1 MCIRDRVT
9 REVKRNTHLPVMMK
23 LSPNVTDIVTIA
35 KAVEDSGAD
44 AISLINTLL
53 GMAIDIHTRKPIL
66 GNITGGLSGPA
77 IKPIAL
83 RMVWQVS
90 QAVHIP
96 VCGMGGIMTGEDVVE
111 FMLAGAK
118 TVQVGTASLITPTAI
133 TNITEEFNCWCQEN
147 RVDDITQLVGALQ
160 I

>member
-1 MCIRDRVT
+1 MAAEVT

>member
-1 MCIRDRVT
+1 
-9 REVKRNTHLPVMMK
+9 
-23 LSPNVTDIVTIA
+23 
-35 KAVEDSGAD
+35 
-44 AISLINTLL
+44 
-53 GMAIDIHTRKPIL
+53 
-66 GNITGGLSGPA
+66 
-77 IKPIAL
+77 
-83 RMVWQVS
+83 
-90 QAVHIP
+90 
-96 VCGMGGIMTGEDVVE
+96 MGGIMTGEDVVE